1 MVLGLNCVRVRQETK
16 SDLFLIDNDENIS
29 RILKILSM
37 LYAV

>member
-1 MVLGLNCVRVRQETK
+1 MVLGLNCVRVRQEMK
-16 SDLFLIDNDENIS
+16 SDLFPIDNDENIS